1 MSFIALYIKLTL
13 SNISHQLF
21 GRFTCFTFIVV
32 SQFLHFYKYGEGFR
46 CQPLQI
52 NKNCNN
58 RFNKL
63 PLQSLPQL
71 TQFNNNKPVTA
82 LQLIAFA
89 KNAYLPLSGIKN
101 LALFFLITVLNIL
114 IPIKTIIAQEADTTQ
129 PINVEFITDQLENMA
144 QSTDINLD
152 YSDLIDDYLY
162 YSKNPININGPN
174 VYMLRDLYM
183 INDIQLNNLK
193 LYIKQ
198 FGQIYSVYEL
208 TSIVGFDEETV
219 RRLQPFIVTK
229 PVSKG
234 GSYTAKEVFS
244 YGRHQLLLRAD
255 QILETRKGFTL
266 PPDSA
271 INHPG
276 SVYLGNP
283 QHYYLRYSFSYQN
296 KIRFGITMDKDA
308 GEVMVKG
315 NLSDSIRNLIGT
327 KVGNGYDFISAF
339 AYAEDLG
346 VIKKIII
353 GDYHLEFGQGLTLWS
368 GLAFGKSA
376 EAVQMKKIGRGIR
389 PNTSANENRFFRGI
403 ATTITFKNIEFTA
416 FYSSNNIDGN
426 IVPLLYNE
434 QEGASSIIET
444 GMHRTINELLDK
456 NTINITAFGGNM
468 AYKHNRFNIGV
479 TGYKTVLNKPLVI
492 SDELYKQFNF
502 QGTEITNFGAD
513 AAFNLENVNF
523 FGEFSGSSNGGMAGI
538 AGINT
543 FLDERFFLTIVYHD
557 YGKEYQNLFSNP
569 FAESSA
575 IANEAGIYFGFKALA
590 HKFLSIS
597 GYIDHFQFPWL
608 KYRTSS
614 PSVGRDY
621 LAQINFSSSK
631 NINAYIRYRYK
642 NKQENYKEDYS
653 YMPLIGDIE
662 RHELRFFIAYNV
674 FPNII
679 FKNRLDMIVYKND
692 FSPKENGYL
701 IYQDIMYRPERF
713 PVEAT
718 FRYSLFATDGYNS
731 RIYTYENDVL
741 YAFSVPSYFNKG
753 QRWYL
758 MLKWKIIPQA
768 TMWLRYARTTY
779 FNKNTVGSGN
789 DLILG
794 NHKSEI
800 KVEVK
805 IRL

>member
-1 MSFIALYIKLTL
+1 MNLKSPHTVNVFFNLLAL
-13 SNISHQLF
+13 LF
-21 GRFTCFTFIVV
+21 GRQAPCRTIKKIFAPLRLCEKQNFNSALLIKQLKNNITLFTTNTIN
-32 SQFLHFYKYGEGFR
+32 
-46 CQPLQI
+46 PLRL
-52 NKNCNN
+52 N
-58 RFNKL
+58 
-63 PLQSLPQL
+63 
-71 TQFNNNKPVTA
+71 
-82 LQLIAFA
+82 AFA
-89 KNAYLPLSGIKN
+89 RSKN
-101 LALFFLITVLNIL
+101 LTKYYITIIIYIL
-114 IPIKTIIAQEADTTQ
+114 IPAITITAQQADTTQ
-129 PINVEFITDQLENMA
+129 PINVEFITNQLENIA

-193 LYIKQ
+193 QYIVQ
-198 FGQIYSVYEL
+198 FGQIYSIFEL
-208 TSIVGFDEETV
+208 TSIVSFDEETLK
-219 RRLQPFIVTK
+219 RLQPFIVAGAITTQNK
-229 PVSKG
+229 YKV
-234 GSYTAKEVFS
+234 KEVFK
-244 YGRHQLLLRAD
+244 YGKHQLLLRAD
-255 QILETRKGFTL
+255 QILETRKGYTL

-271 INHPG
+271 INHSG

-308 GEVMVKG
+308 GEAMFKG
-315 NLSDSIRNLIGT
+315 NLSDSLKSLIGT
-327 KVGNGYDFISAF
+327 KVGNGYDFLSAF

-346 VIKKIII
+346 IIKKIII

-376 EAVQMKKIGRGIR
+376 EAVQMKKFGRGIR

-403 ATTITFKNIEFTA
+403 ATTIALKKIEFTL

-426 IVPLLYNE
+426 IIPQLYNE

-456 NTINITAFGGNM
+456 NTINITAFGGNIT
-468 AYKHNRFNIGV
+468 YEHNRFNIGV
-479 TGYKTVLNKPLVI
+479 TAYRTLLNKPLVI

-502 QGTEITNFGAD
+502 QGTEVNNFGVD

-523 FGEFSGSSNGGMAGI
+523 FGEFSGSSNGGLAGI
-538 AGINT
+538 AGVNT
-543 FLDERFFLTIVYHD
+543 FLDERFFLTMVYHN
-557 YGKEYQNLFSNP
+557 YGKEYQNLYSNP

-575 IANEAGIYFGFKALA
+575 IANEAGVYFGFKALI
-590 HKFLSIS
+590 HSYLSIS
-597 GYIDHFQFPWL
+597 GYIDHYQFPWL
-608 KYRTSS
+608 KYRISS

-621 LAQINFSSSK
+621 LAQINFSSTRD
-631 NINAYIRYRYK
+631 INAYIRYRYK

-653 YMPLIGDIE
+653 YMPIIGDLQ
-662 RHELRFFIAYNV
+662 RHELRFFVAYNISS
-674 FPNII
+674 NII
-679 FKNRLDMIVYKND
+679 FKNRLDMVIYKND
-692 FSPKENGYL
+692 FSPKEHGYL
-701 IYQDIMYRPERF
+701 IYQDIMYRPDLF

-741 YAFSVPSYFNKG
+741 YAFSVPSYFDKG

-758 MLKWKIIPQA
+758 MLKWKILPQA

-779 FNKNTVGSGN
+779 FNKNVIGSSN

-800 KVEVK
+800 KVELK